1 MNNQIWGL
9 ILVLWLLA
17 LATILVIALLST
29 VKRLADT
36 NKQILILMAGKET
49 KPEATLRALVASDRP
64 PRKPLPGIATE
75 KKDDKPKNT
84 DYTLQIG

>member
-1 MNNQIWGL
+1 M
-9 ILVLWLLA
+9 LWLLA

-49 KPEATLRALVASDRP
+49 KPEATLRALVVSDRP
-64 PRKPLPGIATE
+64 PRKPLPGIANE
-75 KKDDKPKNT
+75 KKEDKPKNT